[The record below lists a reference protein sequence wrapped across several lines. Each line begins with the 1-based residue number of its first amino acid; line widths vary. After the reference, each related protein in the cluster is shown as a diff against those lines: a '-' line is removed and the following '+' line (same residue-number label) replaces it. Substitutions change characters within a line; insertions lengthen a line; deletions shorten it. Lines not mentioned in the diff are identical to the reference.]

1 MRERIEQSSSRTTFV
16 EGICGPNARPPREA
30 VGELAE
36 LSQFEPPKRLRG
48 IEKSAIRQVF
58 DRARAGSINLGL
70 GEPDLQTPEVIRQ
83 AALRIIATEHNGYTS
98 HAGLQSLRELV
109 AADYPQL
116 GANSEQ
122 VIITAGSQEALYLA
136 LMTLVDEG
144 DEVLLPDPGFV
155 AYPTIVRMAGGVPSF
170 YRLPAADDFAFDAA
184 EFERSLSPRTK
195 VVITISPSNPTGRM
209 LTEKDLAVMRE
220 LLGQTDAYVIGDEI
234 YRDIY
239 YAKGRPPSISSF
251 CDRTIV
257 IGGLSKSM
265 SMTGWRLGWMCGDL
279 EVIRSALIL
288 HGYVTTCAS
297 TISQKAALAAW
308 TEEGEAARKEIRST
322 FLERRDHLLKAI
334 SQELKLHAVVPDGSF
349 YTMVDARRYGSSLSV
364 AEVMLEEGVITVPGG
379 AFGSEGEGFLR
390 VSFCADLPT
399 LTEGVKRMGVA
410 LRKASV

>member
-1 MRERIEQSSSRTTFV
+1 ML
-16 EGICGPNARPPREA
+16 G
-30 VGELAE
+30 
-36 LSQFEPPKRLRG
+36 QFEPPKRLRG

-58 DRARAGSINLGL
+58 DRANPGSINLGL
-70 GEPDLQTPEVIRQ
+70 GEPDLQTPEVITQ
-83 AALRIIATEHNGYTS
+83 AALRIIATERNGYTS
-98 HAGLQSLRELV
+98 HAGLQLLREMV

-116 GANSEQ
+116 SANSEQ
-122 VIITAGSQEALYLA
+122 VIVTAGSQEALYLA

-170 YRLPAADDFAFDAA
+170 YRLPAANDFAFDAV

-195 VVITISPSNPTGRM
+195 VVVTISPSNPTGRM
-209 LTEKDLAVMRE
+209 LTENDLAAMKE
-220 LLGQTDAYVIGDEI
+220 LLGRTDAYVISDEI

-239 YAKGRPPSISSF
+239 YAEGRPPSISSF
-251 CDRTIV
+251 YDRTIV

-279 EVIRSALIL
+279 DVIRCALIL

-308 TEEGEAARKEIRST
+308 TEEGEAARKEIRRT
-322 FLERRDHLLKAI
+322 FMERRNHLLKAI
-334 SQELKLHAVVPDGSF
+334 LQELNLHAVVPDGSF
-349 YTMVDARRYGSSLSV
+349 YTMVNVSEHGPSLSV
-364 AEVMLEEGVITVPGG
+364 AKAMLEEGVITVPGG
-379 AFGSEGEGFLR
+379 AFGGEGEGFLR

-399 LTEGVKRMGVA
+399 LTEGVKRMGAA
-410 LRKASV
+410 LRKA